1 MKPKDYSKKLASTT
15 SSLNCSKKEVTK
27 EKKSAN
33 VGEHEQKS
41 KTNILKFFIKLRLG
55 NKKYE
60 IDFKYDVER
69 DNPQKIA
76 NEMKEY
82 LHLPQEKIDA
92 VKR

>member
-1 MKPKDYSKKLASTT
+1 
-15 SSLNCSKKEVTK
+15 
-27 EKKSAN
+27 
-33 VGEHEQKS
+33 
-41 KTNILKFFIKLRLG
+41 LKFFIKLRLG